1 MPTVNGV
8 HNVIIY
14 MEEKSKVGHR
24 QRLRERFIEGEKHS
38 RSDEALL
45 ELLLTYAIPQKD
57 VQPLAK
63 RLLIEFGSLSS
74 VLDAP
79 VDSLCE
85 FDGIKFGSATLLKL
99 VDWIGLHNTA
109 NKSGEEKPQF
119 KQLTLIDDLPSA
131 EDPAVRIPQKNAHL
145 RRKIVTRRGTE
156 LFGKAVLREAIE
168 LLPHIPDTESLDNVR
183 QFFRNNLHFNSEQT
197 RVRYTNYIV
206 RRMFPEGYVDEAL
219 RIFAKHFSQSQD
231 LREVCFYRFVQSEP
245 IVLHV
250 LNDLI
255 LPCLDTGKLNRRRI
269 REYLKNRYQSSNFI
283 NDCAK
288 GVVDALIAGGLA
300 TADRI
305 KLSFGMREIS
315 LPALTFVLHS
325 EFPEP
330 GMYDIAKV
338 EDNISIRTMLWYPGR
353 ILTSLYELRNMGLI
367 SKISEIDNVRQF
379 TTRWTLDQAVELL
392 ISGGKRP

>member
-1 MPTVNGV
+1 M
-8 HNVIIY
+8 
-14 MEEKSKVGHR
+14 
-24 QRLRERFIEGEKHS
+24 
-38 RSDEALL
+38 
-45 ELLLTYAIPQKD
+45 
-57 VQPLAK
+57 
-63 RLLIEFGSLSS
+63 
-74 VLDAP
+74 
-79 VDSLCE
+79 
-85 FDGIKFGSATLLKL
+85 
-99 VDWIGLHNTA
+99 
-109 NKSGEEKPQF
+109 
-119 KQLTLIDDLPSA
+119 
-131 EDPAVRIPQKNAHL
+131 
-145 RRKIVTRRGTE
+145 
-156 LFGKAVLREAIE
+156 
-168 LLPHIPDTESLDNVR
+168 
-183 QFFRNNLHFNSEQT
+183 
-197 RVRYTNYIV
+197 
-206 RRMFPEGYVDEAL
+206 
-219 RIFAKHFSQSQD
+219 
-231 LREVCFYRFVQSEP
+231 QSEP

-255 LPCLDTGKLNRRRI
+255 LPCLATGKLNRRRI
-269 REYLKNRYQSSNFI
+269 REYLKNRYSSSNFI

-338 EDNISIRTMLWYPGR
+338 EDNISIRTMLWYPSR
-353 ILTSLYELRNMGLI
+353 ILPSLYELRNTGLI